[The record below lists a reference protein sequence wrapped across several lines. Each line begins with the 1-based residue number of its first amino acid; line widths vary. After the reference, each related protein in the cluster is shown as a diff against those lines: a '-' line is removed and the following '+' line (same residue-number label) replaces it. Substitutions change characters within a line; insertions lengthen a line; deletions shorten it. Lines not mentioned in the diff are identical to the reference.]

1 MVTACAV
8 RVALFSWRFIIPLVI
23 FVLCYWK
30 IISSLRRRAKIAAS
44 QRQQQHQ
51 QPAAGPSTSTAASSG
66 QSNAP
71 SKTEKN
77 VIKTMIIVICC
88 FVVCWLPLQMTYV
101 ARFCNL
107 RVYTPMAFYQG
118 LGIIALFYLCANP
131 FIYTTG
137 MYPFLRAKCVA
148 ALRQM
153 VGRQNQVADFVMSP
167 GPQTE
172 TNVNASFCKDA
183 IATSKCDKE
192 NKVNN
197 L

>member
-1 MVTACAV
+1 MVTACAI

-30 IISSLRRRAKIAAS
+30 IISSLRRRANVAAS
-44 QRQQQHQ
+44 QRQQQQ
-51 QPAAGPSTSTAASSG
+51 QPAAGPSTSTAASRG
-66 QSNAP
+66 QSKAP
-71 SKTEKN
+71 SKTQKN
-77 VIKTMIIVICC
+77 VIKTMIIIISC
-88 FVVCWLPLQMTYV
+88 FTVCWLPVQFTFV

-107 RVYTPMAFYQG
+107 RVYTPMALYQG
-118 LGIIALFYLCANP
+118 LGIVALFNLCANP

-153 VGRQNQVADFVMSP
+153 VGRQNQVADVMSP

-172 TNVNASFCKDA
+172 TNVNASFCF
-183 IATSKCDKE
+183 
-192 NKVNN
+192 
-197 L
+197 